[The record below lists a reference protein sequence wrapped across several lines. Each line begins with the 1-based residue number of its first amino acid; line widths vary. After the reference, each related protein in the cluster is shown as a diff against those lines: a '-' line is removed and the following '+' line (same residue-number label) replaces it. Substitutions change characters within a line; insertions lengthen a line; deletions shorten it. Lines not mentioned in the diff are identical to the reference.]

1 MRPVILDTDIG
12 SDVDD
17 ILALVMLAKS
27 PELQLIGITTVYG
40 DTIHRA
46 RIAKATC
53 AMLQRPE
60 IKIIA
65 GAPKPISRRQV
76 YWAGHEG
83 EGMAALETISID
95 TSIKAEEYLVASAD
109 QSSGELEIL
118 AIGPLTNIAKAIQFS
133 AEFKGRVKH
142 LYIMGGAYWLDRP
155 EHNIRCDVD
164 AAQIV
169 FESGIPITAIG
180 LDLTLRVWI
189 TEQDV
194 QQIATLP
201 NQLGNILDHEIRTW
215 WTFRDLDRNHPHDP
229 LAGLAMINPQ
239 LFRFEYGTVKVGTS
253 GRDFAKTTVTNLG
266 KGGIRIA
273 SDVLVRTAEK
283 EIVRRIVS

>member
-1 MRPVILDTDIG
+1 
-12 SDVDD
+12 
-17 ILALVMLAKS
+17 
-27 PELQLIGITTVYG
+27 
-40 DTIHRA
+40 
-46 RIAKATC
+46 
-53 AMLQRPE
+53 
-60 IKIIA
+60 
-65 GAPKPISRRQV
+65 
-76 YWAGHEG
+76 
-83 EGMAALETISID
+83 
-95 TSIKAEEYLVASAD
+95 
-109 QSSGELEIL
+109 
-118 AIGPLTNIAKAIQFS
+118 
-133 AEFKGRVKH
+133 
-142 LYIMGGAYWLDRP
+142 
-155 EHNIRCDVD
+155 VD

-169 FESGIPITAIG
+169 FDSGIPITAIG

-189 TEQDV
+189 TERDV

-253 GRDFAKTTVTNLG
+253 GGDFAKTTVTNLG

>member
-46 RIAKATC
+46 RIAQATC
-53 AMLQRPE
+53 AMLARPDIE
-60 IKIIA
+60 IIA
-65 GAPKPISRRQV
+65 GAPKPISGRQV

-83 EGMAALETISID
+83 EGMQDLESIAMD
-95 TSIKAEEYLVASAD
+95 TSIKAEEYLVANAD
-109 QSSGELEIL
+109 QCPGELEIL
-118 AIGPLTNIAKAIQFS
+118 AIGPLTNIAKAIQYS
-133 AEFKGRVKH
+133 AEFKSRLKH
-142 LYIMGGAYWLDRP
+142 LYLMGGAYWLDRP

-169 FESGIPITAIG
+169 FESGMPITAIG

-189 TEQDV
+189 TEKDLR
-194 QQIATLP
+194 QIATLP
-201 NQLGNILDHEIRTW
+201 NQLGTTLENEIRTW
-215 WTFRDLDRNHPHDP
+215 WTFRNLDRNHPHDP
-229 LAGLAMINPQ
+229 LAGLAMIHPE
-239 LFRFEYGTVKVGTS
+239 LFRFEYADVRVGGS
-253 GRDFAKTTVTNLG
+253 SRDFAKTIVTNPG
-266 KGGIRIA
+266 KGAVRIA

-283 EIVRRIVS
+283 EIVRRIVA